1 MEEGKWVTEDIDH
14 TLISEFFTVEEKW
27 LLLGVSMVK
36 GAMPT

>member
-14 TLISEFFTVEEKW
+14 TLISEFFTVEKW